1 MLKNDATI
9 FKAEIYDTTKNL
21 VNLDNQIRA
30 RISYFWFECMGIWK
44 CPHCFVGAYFTKLC
58 MLKYWINCENSFNVC
73 EIYLHFLSDNVNK
86 GK

>member
-44 CPHCFVGAYFTKLC
+44 CPHCFVGAYFTIVHIEVLNKL
-58 MLKYWINCENSFNVC
+58 WEF
-73 EIYLHFLSDNVNK
+73 F
-86 GK
+86 